1 MVSGCQM
8 VTCRSA
14 ASVLELPAEIWRLWM
29 CEVKR
34 ILWGAGRATVTGTV
48 GPGTGVPTPAAGKGD
63 KTSRDVDAFWF
74 EAVRDAS

>member
-1 MVSGCQM
+1 MRLREYCGVS
-8 VTCRSA
+8 TATSRPD
-14 ASVLELPAEIWRLWM
+14 ELH
-29 CEVKR
+29 
-34 ILWGAGRATVTGTV
+34 TVTGTV